1 MRNFSLLLLLA
12 GCGGAGAAA
21 PTGPSGSPDAV
32 SAEQRAEEAR
42 TLLVEGRLDEAHATA
57 MQALAADSE
66 QSVAREVAARVLL
79 ARGEMRETVELLS
92 DARRP
97 RLVRLRARAKARLDD
112 YAGVAS
118 DLRSVEEREPADGWA
133 EAMLPV
139 AREAPSEPVFAMA
152 GPERAAVSMDA
163 RAPVPVIPIEVS
175 GREVKAL
182 VATSA
187 DVTVLDDQVR
197 ATPGF
202 ADELSLG
209 EITVSNVPVLVR
221 DLDAI
226 GEALGTEIGAVIGMD
241 LMSRLEV
248 TLDGRERE
256 IVFRREGTEASADA
270 SQVPFVAF
278 EATFLAVRATL
289 NGSASGWFT
298 LDTSGLF
305 PVAIAP
311 ATVEALGLDPD
322 SLEPAPGAP
331 SPDIRVTTLDRVRF
345 GEVEMSGV
353 PAVTGL
359 VPADLS
365 ELAGAPIAGMLGAAM
380 VHQLSLTIAPERR
393 VLLIE

>member
-1 MRNFSLLLLLA
+1 VALA
-12 GCGGAGAAA
+12 GCGGASA
-21 PTGPSGSPDAV
+21 SGEPEPADPANAI
-32 SAEQRAEEAR
+32 SAEERAEDAR
-42 TLLVEGRLDEAHATA
+42 AMLVEGRLDEAHAA
-57 MQALAADSE
+57 AVDALSVDPE
-66 QSVAREVAARVLL
+66 QPIAREVAARVLL

-92 DARRP
+92 SARRP
-97 RLVRLRARAKARLDD
+97 RLVRLRARARARLGD
-112 YAGVAS
+112 YAGVAA
-118 DLRSVEEREPADGWA
+118 DLSSVEEREPADGWA

-139 AREAPSEPVFAMA
+139 ARAAPSEGAFSMSGAA
-152 GPERAAVSMDA
+152 RAAIPMDT
-163 RAPVPVIPIEVS
+163 RAPVPVIPIEVD
-175 GREVKAL
+175 GRATNAL

-187 DVTVLDDQVR
+187 DVTVLDDQIR

-202 ADELSLG
+202 AEQIALGELS
-209 EITVSNVPVLVR
+209 VRNVPVLSR
-221 DLDAI
+221 DLDPI
-226 GEALGTEIGAVIGMD
+226 GETLGTEIGAVIGMD

-256 IVFRREGTEASADA
+256 IVFRREGTEASAEA
-270 SQVPFVAF
+270 SEVPFVAF

-289 NGSASGWFT
+289 NGTVDGWFT

-311 ATVEALGLDPD
+311 DTVEALDLDPE

-331 SPDIRVTTLDRVRF
+331 SPEIRMTTLERVRF
-345 GEVEMSGV
+345 GDVEMAGV

>member
-1 MRNFSLLLLLA
+1 M
-12 GCGGAGAAA
+12 
-21 PTGPSGSPDAV
+21 
-32 SAEQRAEEAR
+32 
-42 TLLVEGRLDEAHATA
+42 LVEGRLDEAHAA
-57 MQALAADSE
+57 AVDALATDPE
-66 QSVAREVAARVLL
+66 QPIAREVAARVLL
-79 ARGEMRETVELLS
+79 ARGEMREAVDLLS
-92 DARRP
+92 SARRP
-97 RLVRLRARAKARLDD
+97 RLVRLRARARARLSD
-112 YAGVAS
+112 YAGVAA
-118 DLRSVEEREPADGWA
+118 DLSSVEEREPADGWA

-139 AREAPSEPVFAMA
+139 ARAAPAEGIFAIS
-152 GPERAAVSMDA
+152 GPARTAVAMDA
-163 RAPVPVIPIEVS
+163 RAPVPVIPITVG
-175 GREVKAL
+175 GRETNAL

-187 DVTVLDDQVR
+187 DVTVLDDQIR
-197 ATPGF
+197 GTAGF

-209 EITVSNVPVLVR
+209 ELTVRNVPVLSR

-256 IVFRREGTEASADA
+256 IVLRREGTEASANA
-270 SQVPFVAF
+270 SEVPFVAF

-289 NGSASGWFT
+289 NGTVEGWFT

-305 PVAIAP
+305 PIAIAP
-311 ATVEALGLDPD
+311 DTVEALGVDPE
-322 SLEPAPGAP
+322 SLEAAPGAP
-331 SPDIRVTTLDRVRF
+331 SPDIRMTTLERVRF

-380 VHQLSLTIAPERR
+380 VHQLSVTIAKERR